1 MKRLRAA
8 ILSRP
13 TLVAHGILALSSLAL
28 VTILTRR
35 LTADDFATY
44 SVVMATYAM
53 GVALVGTTISTRAV
67 EQLSLNSS
75 ARIEVVLSRDFLPL
89 GLSILSAG
97 LVPQIVG
104 APISVS
110 MISAAGMAS
119 MLVDQLA
126 SAYLLGRQHFWSY
139 ALMVSIRVVL
149 WVALLLIL
157 LDIAPDSA
165 ELEASLLACVLVAV
179 IPAGFLIVSRGLR
192 VRVVS
197 MGGPLAPI
205 SGVGVASLSL
215 WILASGDRLILAK
228 YDLVALATYAA
239 VYGLIDRVF
248 RTISSA
254 EFHRRLPSAFSSK
267 SAGTVKPHG
276 ITKLELASVLGV
288 AAISALLAPW
298 AVEVIS
304 GGNYRPEL
312 WMTCVLTGAMVA
324 MVCATPSFVS
334 LIARGRHK
342 EVAIIAIVPA
352 AFNIGAN
359 LVLAPIY
366 GTTSAALLTLF
377 GYAMWLS
384 GVLWAD
390 RTSD

>member
-1 MKRLRAA
+1 VKGFRAA
-8 ILSRP
+8 VLSRP
-13 TLVAHGILALSSLAL
+13 TLVAHGVLALSSLAL
-28 VTILTRR
+28 VIILTRR
-35 LTADDFATY
+35 LSADDFATY

-53 GVALVGTTISTRAV
+53 GVALVGTTISTRNI
-67 EQLSLNSS
+67 EQLSSGTS
-75 ARIEVVLSRDFLPL
+75 TRIELALRRDFVPL
-89 GLSILSAG
+89 GLSILAAG

-104 APISVS
+104 VGINVS
-110 MISAAGMAS
+110 IISAAGMVS

-126 SAYLLGRQHFWSY
+126 SAYLLGRQRFWRY
-139 ALMVSIRVVL
+139 ALMVAMRVVL
-149 WVALLLIL
+149 WVALLLFL
-157 LDIAPDSA
+157 LDVAPDSA
-165 ELEASLLACVLVAV
+165 ELEMSLLACALVAV
-179 IPAGFLIVSRGLR
+179 VPAGFLVAYRG
-192 VRVVS
+192 VRVS
-197 MGGPLAPI
+197 FGDLSGSISPI

-215 WILASGDRLILAK
+215 WIMASGDRLILAQ
-228 YDLVALATYAA
+228 YDLVALATYSA

-248 RTISSA
+248 RTISNA
-254 EFHRRLPSAFSSK
+254 EFHRRLPSAFSSE

-276 ITKLELASVLGV
+276 ITKLELALVLGV

-334 LIARGRHK
+334 LIAHGRHK
-342 EVAIIAIVPA
+342 EVAIIALVPA

-366 GTTSAALLTLF
+366 GTTSAALLTLV